1 MLARCPTLLRFF
13 PCIRGFFLKKPLRK
27 PIANSLYAETLAAR
41 LGVSTRTVYRDI
53 ADLVAQGADIRG
65 EAGVGFVL
73 KHDFGL
79 PPLGSVDIQLL
90 KRILR
95 QKMADARRKHEPMPS
110 IGKCF

>member
-1 MLARCPTLLRFF
+1 MSKTRRLLALLDLLR
-13 PCIRGFFLKKPLRK
+13 RQRRPL
-27 PIANSLYAETLAAR
+27 AAETLAAR

-53 ADLVAQGADIRG
+53 ADLAAQGADIRG